1 MRYRY
6 IAACAIV
13 GGVSLD
19 AKTPLIELS
28 RSESSSFF
36 LVKDPDDFLRNI
48 DEAGAISLLMLK
60 GLIGERGTTEFDK
73 AIDSEVQ
80 KIQIER
86 RKIIGV
92 NTVLIF
98 QAEGDIVVSLN
109 ETVTNLDRCTIAF
122 DAFDKDAAKQVH
134 QSNMEAMKVAIS
146 LERDSHM
153 GFVNLADGVFLL
165 DDEEMPIYSFSISA
179 SAEISLSSALTD
191 ESIEKISSRYQSL
204 NKLPDLD
211 SVERLFSQ
219 MTDRGADR
227 LKIFLSGWTAL
238 EILIAKSFKA
248 YESEF
253 LLPFTNAEQPS
264 LRERFLGRVKD
275 VMKDKY
281 RLADKF
287 IAVTAVL
294 FPSMSTEDVSK
305 LYDEFEKLKK
315 LRDSILHGEPFL
327 ERDLPIE
334 AMSGL
339 LRKFILA
346 RVAASAA

>member
-1 MRYRY
+1 M
-6 IAACAIV
+6 
-13 GGVSLD
+13 
-19 AKTPLIELS
+19 
-28 RSESSSFF
+28 
-36 LVKDPDDFLRNI
+36 
-48 DEAGAISLLMLK
+48 
-60 GLIGERGTTEFDK
+60 
-73 AIDSEVQ
+73 
-80 KIQIER
+80 
-86 RKIIGV
+86 
-92 NTVLIF
+92 
-98 QAEGDIVVSLN
+98 
-109 ETVTNLDRCTIAF
+109 
-122 DAFDKDAAKQVH
+122 
-134 QSNMEAMKVAIS
+134 
-146 LERDSHM
+146 
-153 GFVNLADGVFLL
+153 
-165 DDEEMPIYSFSISA
+165 
-179 SAEISLSSALTD
+179 
-191 ESIEKISSRYQSL
+191 
-204 NKLPDLD
+204 PDLD

-315 LRDSILHGEPFL
+315 LFE
-327 ERDLPIE
+327 
-334 AMSGL
+334 
-339 LRKFILA
+339 
-346 RVAASAA
+346 